1 MSAAAEVQDTNPATG
16 KVFFETSPTDLSQ
29 MPDIMEAVRRA
40 QAVWAGKS
48 FAERARHIRRMQRY
62 IVDHAEELAETVSRS
77 NGKTRVDALATEVLP
92 CALACDWYGRNTG
105 KVLRPRR
112 RHGGNILFFNKRTE
126 VRHLPLGVVGI
137 ISPWNYPLSIPF
149 GEVVMGLMAGNAVI
163 LKVAAATPAVGDAIE
178 RIVAAGELPEGLF
191 RHVIGSGSQVAGA
204 FFEQGIDKLFFTGS
218 VNAGRTLMAQA
229 AETLTPVSLE
239 LGGNDA
245 MIVLEDA
252 DLERA
257 ANGAAWA
264 GFQNAGQSCGGAER
278 VYVIASVYERFV
290 SLLSEKTRALRHGP
304 GCDGFDVDMGSLTTE
319 GQLRTVAQH
328 VEDAVSKGATV
339 AARSAPR
346 GEQAGLFHP
355 ATLLVDVTEDMLT
368 VRDETFGPVLAVMKV
383 ADEEE
388 AILRSNESDLALTSS
403 VWTRNSRRGRAIA
416 ARLESGVTTINDH
429 LYTHGLSETPWGGWK
444 NSGIG
449 RTHGPEGL
457 QEMTNAKV
465 INWDILPAKRNLWW
479 YPQDEQTWRGLLN
492 ALHFVFPRGIGEWL
506 RSALQLSPFLVKKMF
521 TSWKTDSS
529 TTQQAGAPGKRED

>member
-1 MSAAAEVQDTNPATG
+1 MSSAAEVRDTNPATG
-16 KVFFETSPTDLSQ
+16 ESFFETAPTDLSR
-29 MPDIMEAVRRA
+29 MPDIMEAARRA
-40 QAVWAGKS
+40 QAVWAAKNFS
-48 FAERARHIRRMQRY
+48 ERARHIRLMQRY
-62 IVDHAEELAETVSRS
+62 IVDHAEELAGTVSRS

-92 CALACDWYGRNTG
+92 CALACNWYSRNASR
-105 KVLRPRR
+105 VLRPHR

-149 GEVVMGLMAGNAVI
+149 GEVIMALMAGNAVI
-163 LKVAAATPAVGDAIE
+163 LKVAAATPAVGEAIE
-178 RIVAAGELPEGLF
+178 RIVAAGELPAGLF
-191 RHVIGSGSQVAGA
+191 HHVIGSGSKVAGA

-239 LGGNDA
+239 LGGNDS
-245 MIVLEDA
+245 MIVLDDA

-278 VYVIASVYERFV
+278 VYVLESVYERFV

-304 GCDGFDVDMGSLTTE
+304 GCDGFNVDMGSLTTE
-319 GQLRTVAQH
+319 GQLRTVEQH
-328 VEDAVSKGATV
+328 VEDAVSRGATI
-339 AARSAPR
+339 AARSTPS
-346 GEQAGLFHP
+346 GEQTGLFHP
-355 ATLLVDVTEDMLT
+355 ATLLVDVTDEMLT

-403 VWTRNSRRGRAIA
+403 VWTRDTRRGRAIA

-457 QEMTNAKV
+457 LEMTNAKV

-479 YPQDEQTWRGLLN
+479 YPQDERTWRGLLD
-492 ALHFVFPRGIGEWL
+492 ALHFVFPRGLGEWL
-506 RSALQLSPFLVKKMF
+506 GSGLRLTPFLISKMF
-521 TSWKTDSS
+521 TSWKTDSP
-529 TTQQAGAPGKRED
+529 TTQETAASDRKED